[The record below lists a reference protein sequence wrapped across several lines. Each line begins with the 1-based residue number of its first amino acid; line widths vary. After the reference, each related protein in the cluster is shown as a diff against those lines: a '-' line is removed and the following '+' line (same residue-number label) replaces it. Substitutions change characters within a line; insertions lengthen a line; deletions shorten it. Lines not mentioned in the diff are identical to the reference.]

1 MVTVADLADHT
12 QAGIRTGPFG
22 SQLLHSEFT
31 DNGIAVLGIDNVVEN
46 DFRWGQRR
54 HISEEKY
61 RQLARYTVH
70 AGDVLITIM
79 GTLGRCAIVP
89 DNIPTAINTKH
100 LCCISLDR
108 SKCLPVFLHAYF
120 LRHPIAQ
127 RHLSQKAK
135 GAIMEGLNMGIIKEM
150 PIPLA
155 PLDLQKTLEA
165 RLAQLREVQQ
175 IERNAASKL
184 DGLFSSIQD
193 RAFRGD
199 L

>member
-1 MVTVADLADHT
+1 M
-12 QAGIRTGPFG
+12 
-22 SQLLHSEFT
+22 
-31 DNGIAVLGIDNVVEN
+31 EN

-54 HISEEKY
+54 HISEAKY

-70 AGDVLITIM
+70 SGDVLITIM

-89 DNIPTAINTKH
+89 DNVPTAINTKH

-108 SKCLPVFLHAYF
+108 SKCLPGFLHAYF

-127 RHLSQKAK
+127 RHLAQKAK

-155 PLDLQKTLEA
+155 PLALQKTLEA
-165 RLAQLREVQQ
+165 RLAQLRGVQE
-175 IERNAASKL
+175 IEEKSAGKF
-184 DGLFSSIQD
+184 DELFSSIQD
-193 RAFRGD
+193 RAFRGG